1 MLKRQVLGVE
11 DQTSKLYFA
20 PLSHPKANG
29 KVEAI
34 NKINK
39 TMSEDWTGRFAS
51 PDPLLIQYI
60 PIKLPTHKKKLPV
73 KTVVPLL

>member
-34 NKINK
+34 NKIIK
-39 TMSEDWTGRFAS
+39 TMSEDWTGRSAT
-51 PDPLLIQYI
+51 PDPLLI
-60 PIKLPTHKKKLPV
+60 PIKLPTHKKKFPV
-73 KTVVPLL
+73 KTIVPLL